1 MDSLI
6 QTTSL
11 TDFEHFFRMS
21 VDVML
26 ISDLEGNIIEFNQ
39 AFERISGYSRSE
51 LLELNSGW
59 GIVHAEDFNHAI
71 EQVQLLI
78 DGQTP
83 LLNYRLRIVCKSGEI
98 KYMSYDAVI
107 DRKKNLIYAIGRD
120 VTEQHK
126 HQELLQQKEAR
137 LKSIFQNT
145 TFGILLIDYN
155 GKIVEANDTL
165 IHRLGYVEN
174 KFNDLHLSDILVEDE
189 NGDSAAYL
197 NSIMN
202 DAYDNVFSE
211 RRFKKAD
218 GKSAWSQVSCSKIIL
233 PGDEKLI
240 LAIIEDIDSIKRNK
254 KALIESEE
262 KFRTVFESSP
272 MGILITK
279 LTGDIVEVNP
289 AIVEM
294 FGFEK
299 PELIGKN
306 ILSFSFTGEQQKNKR
321 FINKI
326 RQPDLDE
333 FSIEKRYVKKDGK
346 TFWAKTIVSKM
357 TTLEGEKMGIV
368 IIENI
373 EKKKKTEQTLEQK
386 NKELTQINQELENF
400 AYVASHDLQE
410 PLRTIT
416 SFIQILEKK
425 YSNKLD
431 KNGIQFMGFVVEGAK
446 RMQTL
451 IHDLLEYS
459 RINRF
464 NNAYEKVDLNDVFTT
479 VNRVLKE
486 KIEIN
491 DALVMSENLP
501 AIYGSKLQLT
511 QMFQNLIDNAIKFR
525 GKKKPE
531 ILISVKN
538 LNDKWEIIFKDNGI
552 GISQEYFQRIFVIFQ
567 RLHTLEEYG
576 GTGIGLAICKKIV
589 ERHGGDIWVESNPG
603 KGSTFHLTLAK
614 NLMAPIN

>member
-1 MDSLI
+1 MDTVI
-6 QTTSL
+6 QTTAL

-21 VDVML
+21 IDVML
-26 ISDLEGNIIEFNQ
+26 ISDLDGNIIEFNH
-39 AFERISGYSRSE
+39 ALEKISGYSKAE
-51 LLELNSGW
+51 LLQLNSGW
-59 GIVHAEDFNHAI
+59 GIVHPDDLHAAY
-71 EQVQLLI
+71 EQVQVLRNS
-78 DGQTP
+78 QAQ
-83 LLNYRLRIVCKSGEI
+83 LLNYNFRIICKSGEI
-98 KYMSYDAVI
+98 KYLSYDAVL
-107 DRKKNLIYAIGRD
+107 DKRKGLIYAIGRD
-120 VTEQHK
+120 VTEQHA
-126 HQELLQQKEAR
+126 QQNLLQQKEAR

-145 TFGILLIDYN
+145 TFGILLIDFN
-155 GKIVEANDTL
+155 GKIFEANNTFID
-165 IHRLGYVEN
+165 RLGYPEEQ
-174 KFNDLHLSDILVEDE
+174 FLHLHLKDIFFEEDSSDPMSYFSNLV
-189 NGDSAAYL
+189 NGSYDS
-197 NSIMN
+197 
-202 DAYDNVFSE
+202 VFSE
-211 RRFKKAD
+211 RRFKRKN
-218 GKSAWSQVSCSKIIL
+218 GSSAWSHISCSKIIL
-233 PGDEKLI
+233 PDNEKLI
-240 LAIIEDIDSIKRNK
+240 LAVVEDIDSIKRSK
-254 KALIESEE
+254 QALMESEE

-272 MGILITK
+272 MGIMITK

-289 AIVEM
+289 SIVDM
-294 FGFEK
+294 FGYGK
-299 PELIGKN
+299 SELVGKN
-306 ILSFSFTGEQQKNKR
+306 ILSFTYAADLQRSKR
-321 FINKI
+321 FLNKLH
-326 RQPDLDE
+326 QSELAE
-333 FSIEKRYVKKDGK
+333 FTLEKRYVKKDGK
-346 TFWAKTIVSKM
+346 PFWAKAVISKM
-357 TTLEGEKMGIV
+357 TTIDGEKMGIA

-431 KNGIQFMGFVVEGAK
+431 KNGLQFMGFVVEGAK

-464 NNAYEKVDLNDVFTT
+464 NNAYEKVDLNDIFTT

-486 KIEIN
+486 KIESY

-501 AIYGSKLQLT
+501 TIYGSKLQLT

-567 RLHTLEEYG
+567 RLHTLEEYD

-603 KGSTFHLTLAK
+603 KGSVFHLTLAK

>member
-1 MDSLI
+1 MDTVI
-6 QTTSL
+6 QTTAL

-21 VDVML
+21 IDVML
-26 ISDLEGNIIEFNQ
+26 ISDLDGNIIEFNH
-39 AFERISGYSRSE
+39 ALEKISGYSKAE
-51 LLELNSGW
+51 LLQLNSGW
-59 GIVHAEDFNHAI
+59 GIVHPDDLQAAY
-71 EQVQLLI
+71 EQVLVLRNSQA
-78 DGQTP
+78 Q
-83 LLNYRLRIVCKSGEI
+83 LLNYNFRIICKSGEI
-98 KYMSYDAVI
+98 KYLSYDAVL
-107 DRKKNLIYAIGRD
+107 DKRKGLIYAIGRD
-120 VTEQHK
+120 VTEQHA
-126 HQELLQQKEAR
+126 QQNLLQQKEAR

-145 TFGILLIDYN
+145 TFGILLIDFN
-155 GKIVEANDTL
+155 GKIFEANNTFID
-165 IHRLGYVEN
+165 RLGYPEEQ
-174 KFNDLHLSDILVEDE
+174 FLHLHLKDIFFEEDSSDPMSYFSNLV
-189 NGDSAAYL
+189 NGSYDS
-197 NSIMN
+197 
-202 DAYDNVFSE
+202 VFSE
-211 RRFKKAD
+211 RRFKRKD
-218 GKSAWSQVSCSKIIL
+218 GSSAWSHISCSKIIL
-233 PGDEKLI
+233 PDNEKLI
-240 LAIIEDIDSIKRNK
+240 LAVVEDIDSIKRSK
-254 KALIESEE
+254 QALMESEE

-272 MGILITK
+272 MGIMITK

-289 AIVEM
+289 SIVDM
-294 FGFEK
+294 FGYGK
-299 PELIGKN
+299 SELVGKS
-306 ILSFSFTGEQQKNKR
+306 ILSFIYSGDLQRSKKFLSKLHQTELAEFT
-321 FINKI
+321 
-326 RQPDLDE
+326 
-333 FSIEKRYVKKDGK
+333 IEKRYVKKDGK
-346 TFWAKTIVSKM
+346 PFWAKAVISKM
-357 TTLEGEKMGIV
+357 TTIDGEKMGIV

-431 KNGIQFMGFVVEGAK
+431 KNGLQFMGFVVEGAK

-464 NNAYEKVDLNDVFTT
+464 NNAYEKVDLNDIFTT

-486 KIEIN
+486 KIESY

-501 AIYGSKLQLT
+501 TIYGSKLQLT

-567 RLHTLEEYG
+567 RLHTLEEYD

-603 KGSTFHLTLAK
+603 KGSVFHLTLAK

>member
-1 MDSLI
+1 MDSVI

-21 VDVML
+21 IDVML

-39 AFERISGYSRSE
+39 ALEKISGYSKDE
-51 LLELNSGW
+51 LLNLNSGW
-59 GIVHAEDFNHAI
+59 GIIHPDDLTGAMDQIRKLKNA
-71 EQVQLLI
+71 QSLY
-78 DGQTP
+78 
-83 LLNYRLRIVCKSGEI
+83 NYQFRIICKSGDI
-98 KYMSYDAVI
+98 KFLSYDAVI
-107 DRKKNLIYAIGRD
+107 DKRKGLIYAIGRD
-120 VTEQHK
+120 VTDQ
-126 HQELLQQKEAR
+126 QIQQNLMQQKEAR

-155 GKIVEANDTL
+155 GEIVEANNTL
-165 IHRLGYVEN
+165 IERLGFNEN
-174 KFNDLHLSDILVEDE
+174 EFGSFNLKDILFEEDE
-189 NGDSAAYL
+189 H
-197 NSIMN
+197 
-202 DAYDNVFSE
+202 DAHGYFKNLVDGHYDNVFSE
-211 RRFKKAD
+211 RRFKRYD
-218 GKSAWSQVSCSKIIL
+218 GTAAWSHISCSKIIL

-240 LAIIEDIDSIKRNK
+240 LAVVEDIDSIKRHK
-254 KALIESEE
+254 KALMESEE

-272 MGILITK
+272 MGIVITK
-279 LTGDIVEVNP
+279 LNGDIVEVNS
-289 AIVEM
+289 AIAEM

-299 PELIGKN
+299 SELIGKN
-306 ILSFSFTGEQQKNKR
+306 IISFSYAGDIQKSKR
-321 FINKI
+321 LMNKI
-326 RQPDLDE
+326 QQTELDE
-333 FSIEKRYVKKDGK
+333 FTIEKRYTKKDGK
-346 TFWAKTIVSKM
+346 TFWAKSVVSKM
-357 TTLEGEKMGIV
+357 TTIDGEKMSIA

-464 NNAYEKVDLNDVFTT
+464 SNAYEKVDLNDVFST

-486 KIEIN
+486 KIESN

-501 AIYGSKLQLT
+501 TIYGSKLQLT

-603 KGSTFHLTLAK
+603 KGSVFHLTLAK

>member
-1 MDSLI
+1 MDSVI

-21 VDVML
+21 IDVML

-39 AFERISGYSRSE
+39 ALEKISGYSKDE
-51 LLELNSGW
+51 LLNLNSGW
-59 GIVHAEDFNHAI
+59 GIIHPEDLTGATDQIQKLKNA
-71 EQVQLLI
+71 QSLY
-78 DGQTP
+78 
-83 LLNYRLRIVCKSGEI
+83 NYKFRIICKSGDI
-98 KYMSYDAVI
+98 KFLSYDAVI
-107 DRKKNLIYAIGRD
+107 DKRKGLIYAIGRD
-120 VTEQHK
+120 VTDQ
-126 HQELLQQKEAR
+126 QVQQNLLQQKEAR
-137 LKSIFQNT
+137 LKSILQNT

-155 GKIVEANDTL
+155 GKIIEANNTL
-165 IHRLGYVEN
+165 IERLGYKEN
-174 KFNDLHLSDILVEDE
+174 EFGSFNLQDILFKEDE
-189 NGDSAAYL
+189 H
-197 NSIMN
+197 
-202 DAYDNVFSE
+202 DAIGYFKNLLDGHYDNVFSE
-211 RRFKKAD
+211 RRFKRYD
-218 GKSAWSQVSCSKIIL
+218 GTAAWSHISCSKIIL

-240 LAIIEDIDSIKRNK
+240 LAVVEDIDSIKRHK
-254 KALIESEE
+254 KALMESEE

-272 MGILITK
+272 MGIVITK
-279 LTGDIVEVNP
+279 LNGDIVEVNP
-289 AIVEM
+289 AVADM

-306 ILSFSFTGEQQKNKR
+306 IISFSYAGDHQKSKR
-321 FINKI
+321 FMNKI
-326 RQPDLDE
+326 RQTDLDE
-333 FSIEKRYVKKDGK
+333 FTIEKRYIKKDGK
-346 TFWAKTIVSKM
+346 IFWAKTVISKM
-357 TTLEGEKMGIV
+357 TTIDGEKMSIA

-373 EKKKKTEQTLEQK
+373 EKNKKTEQTLEQK

-431 KNGIQFMGFVVEGAK
+431 KNGLQFMGFVVEGAK

-501 AIYGSKLQLT
+501 TIYGSKLQLT

-603 KGSTFHLTLAK
+603 KGSVFHLTLAK